1 MEKLLDK
8 EVHQSFKAP
17 SLADLLGSRS
27 PMSQTSVPLP
37 SPAAVPPS
45 PASPYN
51 QLPNG
56 SSSSAVDTTRTDQ
69 VPRYEESA
77 VRHANPPPPPPP
89 PGVGARPKI
98 TCTYPRRVSN
108 R

>member
-17 SLADLLGSRS
+17 SLTDLLGSRS
-27 PMSQTSVPLP
+27 PMSQSSVPLP

-45 PASPYN
+45 PASPYH
-51 QLPNG
+51 QLPSG

-77 VRHANPPPPPPP
+77 VRHANPPPPP
-89 PGVGARPKI
+89 GVGARPKI
-98 TCTYPRRVSN
+98 TCTYPRRVCN